1 MDETADCERV
11 VPLLIGSSSSAFPR
25 VSLFSDACRLHES
38 EVEMAEGELLH
49 AELLLE
55 ATTLLFAD
63 VVESMRLTATVD
75 FEGALRVRELIGRT
89 VACISGAFEGELLE
103 RRGDGV
109 LAKFPD
115 ARKAA
120 ACALAIHRITQEH
133 NVRYPGVDAALFRIG
148 IHGADVLTDREA
160 VYGVGVSI
168 AARLTALADAGG
180 TVLSDSV
187 RDQLT
192 FALDGQ
198 LEDLG
203 EQRLKHV
210 DQAVRVYRLTPKTQ
224 RLTSAAIPD
233 RDREADLPGKL
244 AIVPPLADFEGDE
257 LPYLGQVLA
266 DELIAIFSRST
277 DFRVCSR
284 LTTRSLARRDM
295 PLATVVEVTGADIVL
310 SGRYRT
316 YSGEVVASFELVD
329 AQRGDVLWADSFRWR
344 REVAEQLQPD
354 WLEHLAQEIRRALL
368 AVSAS
373 AVESA
378 RMPTLKSHAL
388 LIGGIGLMHRGH
400 RESFTR
406 ARAVFEHLQERHPR
420 AAKPYAWLATW
431 RVFNVFQGWFDNR
444 QQEIAS
450 AHFEAS
456 KALDLSAADPV
467 ALTTYAMVQGHL
479 RGDHST
485 AERTFSD
492 ALAINRSE
500 AMAWLH
506 RGTLLAFQGR
516 GDQAEADI
524 ERAVQLSPIDP
535 WRYYFDTL
543 HATAALAKG
552 DFCAAIERAK
562 SSLFANRSHAST
574 WRVLA
579 IAHAEIDDMPAARMY
594 AEGVLRLDP
603 GLTGRSY
610 LERSPAAPY
619 ETGKRW
625 ARALVRA
632 GIPA

>member
-1 MDETADCERV
+1 MDETVDCAQL
-11 VPLLIGSSSSAFPR
+11 VPLLIGSSATSLCKD
-25 VSLFSDACRLHES
+25 SLFSVSCPWHVS
-38 EVEMAEGELLH
+38 EVEMAEGDVLH

-63 VVESMRLTATVD
+63 VVESVRLSAGTD

-89 VACISGAFEGELLE
+89 VACISGAFGGELLE

-115 ARKAA
+115 ARRAA
-120 ACALAIHRITQEH
+120 ACALAIHRIADEH
-133 NVRYPGVDAALFRIG
+133 NARYPGTEPAQFRIG

-168 AARLTALADAGG
+168 AARLTVLADAGG

-198 LEDLG
+198 IEDLG
-203 EQRLKHV
+203 EQHLKHL
-210 DQAVRVYRLTPKTQ
+210 DQPVRAYRLSPVLRQ
-224 RLTSAAIPD
+224 RVITVAPGES
-233 RDREADLPGKL
+233 RDADLRAKL
-244 AIVPPLADFEGDE
+244 AIVPPLPDAEHDE
-257 LPYLGQVLA
+257 LPYFGQVLA

-284 LTTRSLARRDM
+284 LTTRSLARRDI
-295 PLATVVEVTGADIVL
+295 PLATVVGATGADIVV

-316 YSGEVVASFELVD
+316 YAGEVVASFEVVD
-329 AQRGDVLWADSFRWR
+329 AKLGDVLWADSFRWR
-344 REVAEQLQPD
+344 RDVAEQMPPD
-354 WLEHLAQEIRRALL
+354 WLERLAQDIRRTLL
-368 AVSAS
+368 TVSAGS
-373 AVESA
+373 VESA
-378 RMPTLKSHAL
+378 TMPTLKSYAL
-388 LIGGIGLMHRGH
+388 LLGGIGLMHRGH
-400 RESFTR
+400 RESFER
-406 ARAVFEHLQERHPR
+406 ARTVFEHLQERHPR

-456 KALDLSAADPV
+456 KALDLSAADPT

-479 RGDHST
+479 RGDHVT

-516 GDQAEADI
+516 GDEAEADI
-524 ERAVQLSPIDP
+524 VRAVQLSPIDP

-543 HATAALAKG
+543 HATAALARG
-552 DFCAAIERAK
+552 DFHVAIERAK
-562 SSLFANRSHAST
+562 LSLFANRSHAST

-579 IAHAEIDDMPAARMY
+579 IAHAEIDDMVRAREY

-603 GLTGRSY
+603 GLTGRTY

-619 ETGKRW
+619 ETGQRW
-625 ARALVRA
+625 ARALVKA

>member
-1 MDETADCERV
+1 
-11 VPLLIGSSSSAFPR
+11 
-25 VSLFSDACRLHES
+25 
-38 EVEMAEGELLH
+38 MAERELLH
-49 AELLLE
+49 ADLVIE

-63 VVESMRLTATVD
+63 VVESMRLVATTD

-89 VACISGAFEGELLE
+89 VSCISGAFAGELLE

-120 ACALAIHRITQEH
+120 ACALAIHRIAEEH
-133 NVRYPGVDAALFRIG
+133 NARYPGTEVAQFRIG
-148 IHGADVLTDREA
+148 IHGADVLTDRES

-198 LEDLG
+198 IEDLG

-210 DQAVRVYRLTPKTQ
+210 EQAIRVYRLTPISQ
-224 RLTSAAIPD
+224 PRLVVVPSGLD
-233 RDREADLPGKL
+233 RDAALRGKL
-244 AIVPPLADFEGDE
+244 AILPPLPDLEGDA
-257 LPYLGQVLA
+257 LPYFGQVLA

-284 LTTRSLARRDM
+284 LSTRNLARRDI
-295 PLATVVEVTGADIVL
+295 PLQMVAEATGADIVL

-316 YSGEVVASFELVD
+316 YAGEVVGSFELVD
-329 AQRGDVLWADSFRWR
+329 AQRGDVLWADSFRWGR
-344 REVAEQLQPD
+344 DAAEQMQPA
-354 WLEHLAQEIRRALL
+354 WLEQLAQSIRRALL
-368 AVSAS
+368 TVSAS
-373 AVESA
+373 AVESTS
-378 RMPTLKSHAL
+378 MPTLKSHAL
-388 LIGGIGLMHRGH
+388 LLGGIGLMHRGH
-400 RESFTR
+400 RQSFAR
-406 ARAVFEHLQERHPR
+406 AREVFEHLQERHTR
-420 AAKPYAWLATW
+420 AAKPFAWLATW

-456 KALDLSAADPV
+456 KALDLSAADPT

-479 RGDHST
+479 RGDHQA
-485 AERTFSD
+485 AERIFTE

-500 AMAWLH
+500 PMAWLH

-516 GDQAEADI
+516 GEDAEADI
-524 ERAVQLSPIDP
+524 ERALQLSPIDP

-552 DFCAAIERAK
+552 DYTAAIERARA
-562 SSLFANRSHAST
+562 SLFANRSHAST

-579 IAHAEIDDMPAARMY
+579 IAHAELDDMPAARAY
-594 AEGVLRLDP
+594 ADGVLRLDP
-603 GLTGRSY
+603 GLTGRTY
-610 LERSPAAPY
+610 LDRSPAAPY
-619 ETGKRW
+619 ETGPRW
-625 ARALVRA
+625 ARALVKA